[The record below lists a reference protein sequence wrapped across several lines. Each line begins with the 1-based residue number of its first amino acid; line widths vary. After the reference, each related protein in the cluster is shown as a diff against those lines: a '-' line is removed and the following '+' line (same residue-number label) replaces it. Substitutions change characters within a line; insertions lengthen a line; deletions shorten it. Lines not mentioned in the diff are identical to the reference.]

1 MSAVAV
7 FETPGLSIVP
17 EICSLASGG
26 SHAQLTQ
33 PLPFHPRPM
42 IPYNHDIIGKML
54 FHGEV
59 NGGTEGLS
67 NLLRP
72 LLVND
77 TPGEQRRASSRSEH
91 VWEVDSLEHR
101 LKALTHMRGVQDFLE
116 LPRLPTIRASGL
128 SSLRGTVPRTQRM
141 F

>member
-33 PLPFHPRPM
+33 SLPRPM
-42 IPYNHDIIGKML
+42 IPYNDDIIGKML
-54 FHGEV
+54 FHGEL
-59 NGGTEGLS
+59 NRGTEGLS

-72 LLVND
+72 FLVND
-77 TPGEQRRASSRSEH
+77 KPGEQRQASSQSEH
-91 VWEVDSLEHR
+91 V
-101 LKALTHMRGVQDFLE
+101 
-116 LPRLPTIRASGL
+116 
-128 SSLRGTVPRTQRM
+128 
-141 F
+141 